1 MTLIATASRK
11 TIDANGNVID
21 LVQTVGSIDR
31 IRKESGWTHG
41 DGDRSDL
48 EVMDKPGERMV
59 IEHFGKFARNTKK
72 DKQVR
77 KNTKKGYKAVSG
89 VVQAVT
95 DVHCTFR
102 DAQVRVAEEL
112 VAIAQFDAIADAAI
126 ARTAQEYQAAR
137 AKSDAALA
145 QIANI
150 FGV

>member
-21 LVQTVGSIDR
+21 LVQTVGSIER
-31 IRKESGWTHG
+31 IKKESGWTYG
-41 DGDRSDL
+41 DGDRADL
-48 EVMDKPGERMV
+48 EAMDKPGEQMV

-77 KNTKKGYKAVSG
+77 KNTKKAYKAVSG
-89 VVQAVT
+89 VVQAIT
-95 DVHCTFR
+95 DAHCTFR
-102 DAQVRVAEEL
+102 DAQVRIAEEL
-112 VAIAQFDAIADAAI
+112 VAMAQVDAKADAAL
-126 ARTAQEYQAAR
+126 AKTAQEYQVAR
-137 AKSDAALA
+137 AKSDQALA

>member
-11 TIDANGNVID
+11 TIDANGNTID

-48 EVMDKPGERMV
+48 EVMDKEGEQMV
-59 IEHFGKFARNTKK
+59 IEHFGKFARNSKK
-72 DKQVR
+72 DKSVR
-77 KNTKKGYKAVSG
+77 KHTEKGYKAVSG

-95 DVHCTFR
+95 DVHCTYR
-102 DAQVRVAEEL
+102 DAQVRIYEEL
-112 VAIAQFDAIADAAI
+112 VEMARVDALSDAAI
-126 ARTAQEYQAAR
+126 ANSAQEYQAAR

-145 QIANI
+145 KLANV